1 MLRQVVE
8 QRLAL
13 MLDFEK
19 INQGLL
25 LIGDWYTAKLYRIIY
40 DEFYLDEWAGA
51 IKGKLD
57 NLESIIQVIQDN
69 FSFSWSTFLEMV
81 QIAGWLV
88 LLLWAISCCSTL
100 IFRRDEVMLKTLLGL
115 SEFIFPSLIILAILI
130 VGVTLLAP
138 TDKVLGEATRMVYVH
153 GAIIR
158 VVLGTFLLSGVLG
171 LIYLF
176 SKKPALYDW
185 SRIVQETSLLLW
197 IPYLLSALIA
207 TLQTWG
213 AIAWFEPR
221 WLVTLQI
228 SVIAP
233 VAYRRLVDR
242 EETDRSRRP

>member
-1 MLRQVVE
+1 
-8 QRLAL
+8 
-13 MLDFEK
+13 
-19 INQGLL
+19 
-25 LIGDWYTAKLYRIIY
+25 
-40 DEFYLDEWAGA
+40 
-51 IKGKLD
+51 
-57 NLESIIQVIQDN
+57 
-69 FSFSWSTFLEMV
+69 
-81 QIAGWLV
+81 
-88 LLLWAISCCSTL
+88 
-100 IFRRDEVMLKTLLGL
+100 LKTLLRPK
-115 SEFIFPSLIILAILI
+115 FVIPSLIILAILI

-158 VVLGTFLLSGVLG
+158 VVLGTFLLSGLLG

-176 SKKPALYDW
+176 SQKPALYDW

-197 IPYLLSALIA
+197 IPYLLSALIS

-233 VAYRRLVDR
+233 LAFIISLIIKSRSVTAALNAVVAVTIFVLTRNAGLVLHPIDPIGTSGNVGIVGSYLLLLGICALFAVQLAR
-242 EETDRSRRP
+242 GLHFWHQARQAKSMAKVQA